1 MTVVDFRSGGY
12 DGAHRNAPYD
22 DHAYSGV
29 HAGQDWADDDWN
41 EGRFVTDNSAP
52 LTERDS
58 LIGRVARL
66 THYLG
71 ALVSV
76 MLMLSLVVWG
86 YRLVVRDVS
95 GVPVIRAVQG
105 EARIAPDEP
114 GGELTDRSGLA
125 VNAIAAG
132 ADSSPTAEV
141 AIAPAPTALDADDV
155 PMGELGAT
163 ARETAATEE
172 LPANPDEQDTIAVAD
187 AEAAAAAERARA
199 ETDAPIVQDIDT
211 ALLSNAPAAEAPVNE
226 AVTDLDGAQ
235 AQDAAITQALTEAGV
250 APAAGALGR
259 STRPAARPRAIAAAT
274 AVEVPA
280 PARAQATV
288 ADVPPPPAPPAR
300 EQPADAKP
308 VETVQADEPG
318 PIASAAVSAGAPLV
332 QIGAFDSDAIAS
344 SEWGRISGR
353 HGSLFAGKA
362 PVVQKHEAGGRTFWR
377 LRVAGFDSRDD
388 ARKFCATLIE
398 TGTDCIPALAQ

>member
-12 DGAHRNAPYD
+12 DGAHHGAPYD
-22 DHAYSGV
+22 DHAFSGV
-29 HAGQDWADDDWN
+29 HAGQDWADEDWN
-41 EGRFVTDNSAP
+41 EGRFVTDPTAP
-52 LTERDS
+52 LTERDT

-76 MLMLSLVVWG
+76 LLMLSLVVWG

-105 EARIAPDEP
+105 ESRIAPDEP

-132 ADSSPTAEV
+132 AEANPTAEV
-141 AIAPAPTALDADDV
+141 AIAPAPTALAADDV
-155 PMGELGAT
+155 PMGELGVA
-163 ARETAATEE
+163 ARETATTEE
-172 LPANPDEQDTIAVAD
+172 MPANPDEQASIAVAD
-187 AEAAAAAERARA
+187 AEAAAAADRARA
-199 ETDAPIVQDIDT
+199 TADAAIVEETDT
-211 ALLSNAPAAEAPVNE
+211 ALLSNAPPAEAPVNE

-250 APAAGALGR
+250 ETAPAALAR
-259 STRPAARPRAIAAAT
+259 SSRPAARPRAVAT
-274 AVEVPA
+274 APAADAPA
-280 PARAQATV
+280 PARAQAAA
-288 ADVPPPPAPPAR
+288 ADVPPPPSRTRDQA
-300 EQPADAKP
+300 ADATP
-308 VETVQADEPG
+308 VETVRADDPG
-318 PIASAAVSAGAPLV
+318 PVASASVSAGAPLV

-344 SEWGRISGR
+344 SEWGRIASR

-362 PVVQKHEAGGRTFWR
+362 PVVQKHVAGGRTFWR

-388 ARKFCATLIE
+388 ARKFCASLIE